1 MKQQTCS
8 SIRAFKGLKIIPM
21 AEEEYASGTEN
32 MQMLFPAPVAILMKT
47 SCPWSAGM
55 IASSCPGLAEAKP
68 NTSRMTDRT
77 ALTAAHEEVAS
88 TEQQTPSHRGL

>member
-21 AEEEYASGTEN
+21 AEEECASGTEN
-32 MQMLFPAPVAILMKT
+32 MQMLFPNPVAILMKT
-47 SCPWSAGM
+47 CPWSAGM

-68 NTSRMTDRT
+68 NTSRITDRT
-77 ALTAAHEEVAS
+77 ALTAAHKEVAS